1 MNSFK
6 TFHDDH
12 LVLCPPPGSFTAEGD
27 SARWSNKDLDP
38 VASSQKKWEWYHV
51 GGFWVAEGFNAAQMQ
66 VPSSAVA
73 LGLNPGLA
81 VVACLI
87 GNLLVTGPVCVMGYI
102 GARVCKNALRIP
114 LINPFCFSETNMA
127 NIVFY

>member
-1 MNSFK
+1 MKSIK
-6 TFHDDH
+6 EFHDDH
-12 LVLCPPPGSFTAEGD
+12 LVLRPPPGSFTAGGD
-27 SARWSNKDLDP
+27 SSRWSNEDLDP
-38 VASSQKKWEWYHV
+38 VPISQKKWEWYHV

-73 LGLNPGLA
+73 MGLNPGLA

-102 GARVCKNALRIP
+102 GAKVCAFITP
-114 LINPFCFSETNMA
+114 YTT
-127 NIVFY
+127 